1 MRKQHYMTEQER
13 HQLEAMRRNKIP
25 VREIARQLG
34 FCERTIY
41 YELRR
46 GSYMHTCE
54 FWDEKRY
61 SAQKGQQ
68 KHRYN
73 QTAKGRPL
81 KIGSDHAFAA
91 YIEHKII
98 VDRYSPAAAL
108 AAARKYPF
116 ATKIC
121 VSTLYSYIDK
131 KVFYQ
136 LGNRHLWEKWKKKA
150 RTVEAAPRVAHP
162 KLPSIENRPAHIGQ
176 RSERGHWEMDLI
188 IGKAET
194 SHVLLT
200 LTERYSRQE
209 LIFKLPDRKAATIRG
224 VFDRLERQHKDFS
237 QRFKSLTT
245 DNGSEFMEY
254 DKLCR
259 SIHGGSRF
267 HVWYCHSYSTWEK
280 GSVENHTSTK
290 AAVIRNLIMSAP
302 PSDTERMAQPLQLV
316 AVQAYDV
323 RFTIT
328 VALGGKQ
335 HITNDHITV
344 PYGSELVDT
353 QRLFIPAA
361 FIRQQDYAR
370 RQKQPTLNAH
380 DLIEIAVND
389 LADGGVEASGNGVNT
404 DDLRCRIRT
413 GTHSN
418 KILNHR

>member
-1 MRKQHYMTEQER
+1 MGHYMTKEER
-13 HQLEAMRRNKIP
+13 IIMQTLLDEKKP
-25 VREIARQLG
+25 VSYIARKLG
-34 FCERTIY
+34 CCRQTVYNEI
-41 YELRR
+41 RR
-46 GSYMHTCE
+46 GQYLHNYGYY
-54 FWDEKRY
+54 DKLRY
-61 SAQKGQQ
+61 SADKGQQ
-68 KHRYN
+68 IHDYN

-81 KIGSDHAFAA
+81 KIGSDYAFAA

-267 HVWYCHSYSTWEK
+267 HVWYCHSYSAWEK
-280 GSVENHTSTK
+280 GSVENHNRMIRRFFPKGTDFSK
-290 AAVIRNLIMSAP
+290 ISKKRIAAV
-302 PSDTERMAQPLQLV
+302 
-316 AVQAYDV
+316 
-323 RFTIT
+323 
-328 VALGGKQ
+328 
-335 HITNDHITV
+335 
-344 PYGSELVDT
+344 
-353 QRLFIPAA
+353 
-361 FIRQQDYAR
+361 QDWMNNYPR
-370 RQKQPTLNAH
+370 
-380 DLIEIAVND
+380 
-389 LADGGVEASGNGVNT
+389 
-404 DDLRCRIRT
+404 
-413 GTHSN
+413 
-418 KILNHR
+418 KILQWQTPNEAAA

>member
-46 GSYMHTCE
+46 GSYMHTCD

-68 KHRYN
+68 THNYN

-81 KIGSDHAFAA
+81 KIGCDHTYAT

-108 AAARKYPF
+108 AAAKRYNF
-116 ATKIC
+116 QTHIC
-121 VSTLYSYIDK
+121 VSTLYSYINK
-131 KVFYQ
+131 RVF
-136 LGNRHLWEKWKKKA
+136 LTLTNKHLWDKRRKKQKKDDTEK
-150 RTVEAAPRVAHP
+150 RIAHP
-162 KLPSIENRPAHIGQ
+162 KLPSIENRPAYIGQ

-194 SHVLLT
+194 SPVLLT

-209 LIFKLPDRKAATIRG
+209 LIFKLPDRKASTIRG
-224 VFDRLERQHKDFS
+224 VFDQLERQHKDFD
-237 QRFKSLTT
+237 QRFKTLTT

-254 DKLCR
+254 EKLCR

-267 HVWYCHSYSTWEK
+267 QGWYCHSYSAWEK
-280 GSVENHTSTK
+280 GSVENHNRMIRRFFPKGTDFSK
-290 AAVIRNLIMSAP
+290 ISKKRIAAV
-302 PSDTERMAQPLQLV
+302 
-316 AVQAYDV
+316 
-323 RFTIT
+323 
-328 VALGGKQ
+328 
-335 HITNDHITV
+335 
-344 PYGSELVDT
+344 
-353 QRLFIPAA
+353 
-361 FIRQQDYAR
+361 QDWMNNYPR
-370 RQKQPTLNAH
+370 
-380 DLIEIAVND
+380 
-389 LADGGVEASGNGVNT
+389 
-404 DDLRCRIRT
+404 
-413 GTHSN
+413 
-418 KILNHR
+418 KILQWQTPNEAAA

>member
-68 KHRYN
+68 THNYN

-81 KIGSDHAFAA
+81 KIGCDHTYAT

-108 AAARKYPF
+108 AAAKRYNF
-116 ATKIC
+116 QTHIC
-121 VSTLYSYIDK
+121 VSTLYSYINK
-131 KVFYQ
+131 RVF
-136 LGNRHLWEKWKKKA
+136 LTLTNKHLWDKRRKKQKKDDTEK
-150 RTVEAAPRVAHP
+150 RIAHP
-162 KLPSIENRPAHIGQ
+162 KLPSIENRPAYIGQ

-194 SHVLLT
+194 SPVLLT

-209 LIFKLPDRKAATIRG
+209 LIFKLPDRKASTIRG
-224 VFDRLERQHKDFS
+224 VFDQLERQHKDFD
-237 QRFKSLTT
+237 QRFKTLTT

-254 DKLCR
+254 EKLCR

-267 HVWYCHSYSTWEK
+267 QVWYCHSYSAWEK
-280 GSVENHTSTK
+280 GSVENHNRMIRRFFPKGTDFSK
-290 AAVIRNLIMSAP
+290 ISKKRIAAV
-302 PSDTERMAQPLQLV
+302 
-316 AVQAYDV
+316 
-323 RFTIT
+323 
-328 VALGGKQ
+328 
-335 HITNDHITV
+335 
-344 PYGSELVDT
+344 
-353 QRLFIPAA
+353 
-361 FIRQQDYAR
+361 QDWMNNYPR
-370 RQKQPTLNAH
+370 
-380 DLIEIAVND
+380 
-389 LADGGVEASGNGVNT
+389 
-404 DDLRCRIRT
+404 
-413 GTHSN
+413 
-418 KILNHR
+418 KILQWQTPNEAAA

>member
-1 MRKQHYMTEQER
+1 MGHYMTKEER
-13 HQLEAMRRNKIP
+13 IIMQTLLDEKKP
-25 VREIARQLG
+25 VSYIAQKLGCCRQTVYNEI
-34 FCERTIY
+34 
-41 YELRR
+41 RR
-46 GSYMHTCE
+46 GQYLH
-54 FWDEKRY
+54 DYGYYDKLRY
-61 SAQKGQQ
+61 SADKGQQ
-68 KHRYN
+68 IHDYN

-267 HVWYCHSYSTWEK
+267 HVWYCHSYSAWEK
-280 GSVENHTSTK
+280 GSVENHNRMIRRFFPKGTDFSK
-290 AAVIRNLIMSAP
+290 ISKKRIAAV
-302 PSDTERMAQPLQLV
+302 
-316 AVQAYDV
+316 
-323 RFTIT
+323 
-328 VALGGKQ
+328 
-335 HITNDHITV
+335 
-344 PYGSELVDT
+344 
-353 QRLFIPAA
+353 
-361 FIRQQDYAR
+361 QDWMNNYPR
-370 RQKQPTLNAH
+370 
-380 DLIEIAVND
+380 
-389 LADGGVEASGNGVNT
+389 
-404 DDLRCRIRT
+404 
-413 GTHSN
+413 
-418 KILNHR
+418 KILQWQTPNEAAA

>member
-1 MRKQHYMTEQER
+1 MGHYMTKEER
-13 HQLEAMRRNKIP
+13 IILQTLLDEKKS
-25 VREIARQLG
+25 VSYIARKLDCCRQTVYN
-34 FCERTIY
+34 EI
-41 YELRR
+41 RR
-46 GSYMHTCE
+46 GQYLHNYGYY
-54 FWDEKRY
+54 DKLRY
-61 SAQKGQQ
+61 SADKGQQ
-68 KHRYN
+68 IHDYN

-116 ATKIC
+116 ATRIC

-267 HVWYCHSYSTWEK
+267 HVWYCHSYSAWEK
-280 GSVENHTSTK
+280 GSVENHNRMIRRFFPKGTNFDEVSPAEVRRVQDWMNRYPRRVLGWQTPDE
-290 AAVIRNLIMSAP
+290 AAA
-302 PSDTERMAQPLQLV
+302 
-316 AVQAYDV
+316 
-323 RFTIT
+323 
-328 VALGGKQ
+328 
-335 HITNDHITV
+335 
-344 PYGSELVDT
+344 
-353 QRLFIPAA
+353 
-361 FIRQQDYAR
+361 
-370 RQKQPTLNAH
+370 
-380 DLIEIAVND
+380 
-389 LADGGVEASGNGVNT
+389 
-404 DDLRCRIRT
+404 
-413 GTHSN
+413 
-418 KILNHR
+418 